1 MFLYNIAYRLGETQS
16 ISQLSSFT
24 DDDQI
29 ELLRTLGLSNYCK
42 MTKSLKSEISLTIAD
57 TLKEIQEPIDALV
70 VSTSTL
76 NDKKVLNSDLSEAL
90 VSNGLENIPP
100 IGVFLSDCGNI
111 VSALRVCKG
120 LIENEGKKQI
130 LLILFDRCVDEKDR
144 LMKPA
149 ISILSDAVATCLI
162 SAVPISE
169 SYQITNIV
177 QISNHKVRLL
187 DPDQDFLKHLKFFG
201 EGIKKLGEDFYSLNN
216 TEPSAYDHLITNN
229 YNLSVLRLIY
239 QQLRMTSEV
248 LYKDNLANIAH
259 SFSMDTLIALKN
271 DFHGNI
277 ALLSTGVCTWGLFGA
292 RRMVQ

>member
-277 ALLSTGVCTWGLFGA
+277 ALLSTGVSTWGLFGA